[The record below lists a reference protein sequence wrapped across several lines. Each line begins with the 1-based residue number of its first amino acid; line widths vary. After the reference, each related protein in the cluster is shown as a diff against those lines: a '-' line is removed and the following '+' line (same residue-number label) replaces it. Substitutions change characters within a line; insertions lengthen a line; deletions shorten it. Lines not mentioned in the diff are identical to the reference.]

1 MNNIKIS
8 RVPVKEL
15 RTSEFPE
22 FVTEVC
28 AIVLK
33 HEPTVLKI
41 DGVFGL
47 LQAVVPELMK
57 FTVRE
62 GSHPLTAELHTQRHE
77 FDKTLTGLLYL
88 IRGIK
93 DRPMQ
98 VYAAAAGKAIPV
110 LDKYLGDINQQNNL
124 VKRRNLRLL
133 TDLIDADSELA
144 AAIQT
149 LGLKLSLDE
158 LKRLNNS
165 ISTLQTTRRE
175 VKSQT
180 EKVDKTAV
188 ISAACT
194 AMSKLFRT
202 IEINQMVEKET
213 DYAPLVRELNELMQ
227 EYNKLLSTRSQ
238 LPKGDDTKKTDTEV
252 FADTVS
258 V

>member
-1 MNNIKIS
+1 
-8 RVPVKEL
+8 
-15 RTSEFPE
+15 
-22 FVTEVC
+22 
-28 AIVLK
+28 
-33 HEPTVLKI
+33 
-41 DGVFGL
+41 
-47 LQAVVPELMK
+47 
-57 FTVRE
+57 
-62 GSHPLTAELHTQRHE
+62 
-77 FDKTLTGLLYL
+77 
-88 IRGIK
+88 
-93 DRPMQ
+93 
-98 VYAAAAGKAIPV
+98 
-110 LDKYLGDINQQNNL
+110 
-124 VKRRNLRLL
+124 
-133 TDLIDADSELA
+133 
-144 AAIQT
+144 
-149 LGLKLSLDE
+149 LDE